1 MIRPALR
8 DQLERGQELVL
19 AGLIACFGLWLI
31 WLGGYLLAPLGGLV
45 LAGAAALAVLA
56 LRRLRFR
63 VPVSAPGIVQL
74 DEGEISY
81 LGPQTGGAVALV
93 DLVEIRLITLHG
105 RRLWR
110 LKQADGQALLIPV
123 DAAGA
128 DQLFDAFAS
137 LNGLSSADLLAA
149 FAPRAPSAPQA
160 RVVMLGEDDR
170 VVWRRS

>member
-31 WLGGYLLAPLGGLV
+31 WLGGYLLVPLGGLV

-110 LKQADGQALLIPV
+110 LKQADGQALLIPT

-149 FAPRAPSAPQA
+149 FAPRAASAPQS

-170 VVWRRS
+170 VVWRRR